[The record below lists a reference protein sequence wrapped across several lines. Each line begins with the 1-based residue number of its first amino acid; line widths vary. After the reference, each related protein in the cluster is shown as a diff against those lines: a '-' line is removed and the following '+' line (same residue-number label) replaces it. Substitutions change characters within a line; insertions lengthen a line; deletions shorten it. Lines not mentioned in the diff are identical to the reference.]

1 MTTATRRAS
10 IDEGLLAMFAWQG
23 FMEVAAWTEDESDT
37 HGGQIGAASDLRQVV
52 GALHRVLG
60 EYLASEPQT
69 DFPGV
74 LDYEVSEPLGAWYRR
89 NHHLGLGAAQAEARR
104 LVEQFFNP
112 QRHAPS
118 STVGW
123 APA

>member
-1 MTTATRRAS
+1 MTTATNRAP

-52 GALHRVLG
+52 GVLHRVLS
-60 EYLASEPQT
+60 EYLASEPET

-74 LDYEVSEPLGAWYRR
+74 LDYEVSEPLGAWYRS
-89 NHHLGLGAAQAEARR
+89 NHHLGLGAAQAEAKR
-104 LVEQFFNP
+104 LVEQFFDP
-112 QRHAPS
+112 QRRTPN
-118 STVGW
+118 TTIGRV
-123 APA
+123 PA

>member
-1 MTTATRRAS
+1 MTAPTSRAP
-10 IDEGLLAMFAWQG
+10 IDEGLLAMFAWQS
-23 FMEVAAWTEDESDT
+23 FIEVAAWTEDESDT

-52 GALHRVLG
+52 GALHRALG
-60 EYLASEPQT
+60 EYLASEPET

-89 NHHLGLGAAQAEARR
+89 NHHLGLGAAEAEAWR
-104 LVEQFFNP
+104 LVEQFFNL
-112 QRHAPS
+112 QRRTQSA
-118 STVGW
+118 TVRP